1 MVAMTIFRTYDETE
15 NAIVKVWTPERIADV
30 KAHRSIGGFNTKTLD
45 IDPAEAERYGMNV
58 DELEYDAVMYV
69 DNAMSICRNTSGWD
83 TVFCQEHVKDR
94 ILYRCFI
101 CHHEQQK
108 TTYCKAINS
117 SGRRCT
123 SVPKGQEQYP
133 SRYFRSDTGDYCSR
147 HTDFAEPKEL
157 PYSLD
162 ELDRYLKGWELETV
176 NQFKRDFIKNLKYM
190 GEISLNALIAMKDE
204 LRAVPSGPL
213 GTKELKQLGETY
225 SISPTA
231 EYTYFILCEG
241 YVKIGKSKNPF
252 LRFEAL
258 TREGD
263 TTIRPDGINIS
274 TAHMLGY
281 IVGGGRLERELHY
294 LFEDKR
300 VAGEWFHYDTKIA
313 KAIQILI
320 GTEDKTIEWLLEDL
334 VNNYEFLMSYETYG
348 SDWYAEDA
356 PIDAERKNR
365 LGHLLN
371 KNERARKTEY
381 GF

>member
-1 MVAMTIFRTYDETE
+1 
-15 NAIVKVWTPERIADV
+15 
-30 KAHRSIGGFNTKTLD
+30 
-45 IDPAEAERYGMNV
+45 
-58 DELEYDAVMYV
+58 
-69 DNAMSICRNTSGWD
+69 MSICRNTSGWD
-83 TVFCQEHVKDR
+83 TVLCQEHVKDR

-101 CHHEQQK
+101 CHHEEQK

-123 SVPKGQEQYP
+123 NVPKGQEQWP
-133 SRYFRSDTGDYCSR
+133 DKYFRSDTGDYCSR
-147 HTDFAEPKEL
+147 HTDFAERKEL
-157 PYSLD
+157 PHSLESLD
-162 ELDRYLKGWELETV
+162 EYLEDWEMETV
-176 NQFKRDFIKNLKYM
+176 RQFKRDFIEKLKYM
-190 GEISLNALIAMKDE
+190 GDISLNALIAMKDG
-204 LRAVPSGPL
+204 LRTIPSGLL
-213 GTKELKQLGETY
+213 GTKELGQLGETY

-231 EYTYFILCEG
+231 EYTYFILCDG

-263 TTIRPDGINIS
+263 TTIRPEGINIS

-313 KAIQILI
+313 KSIQILI
-320 GTEDKTIEWLLEDL
+320 GSEDKTIEWLLEDL
-334 VNNYEFLMSYETYG
+334 VNNYEFLMNYETHG
-348 SDWYAEDA
+348 ANWDPEEDLENQDK
-356 PIDAERKNR
+356 INR

-371 KNERARKTEY
+371 KNERARKNEY

>member
-1 MVAMTIFRTYDETE
+1 MIIRTYDETE
-15 NAIVKVWTPERIADV
+15 NNIIKVWTPERIADV

-45 IDPAEAERYGMNV
+45 IDPAKAERYGMSV

-83 TVFCQEHVKDR
+83 TVLCQEHVKDR

-101 CHHEQQK
+101 CHHEEQK

-123 SVPKGQEQYP
+123 NVPKGQEQWP
-133 SRYFRSDTGDYCSR
+133 DKYFRSDTGDYCSR
-147 HTDFAEPKEL
+147 HTDFAERKEL
-157 PYSLD
+157 PHSLESLD
-162 ELDRYLKGWELETV
+162 EYLEDWEMETV
-176 NQFKRDFIKNLKYM
+176 RQFKRDFIEKLKYM
-190 GEISLNALIAMKDE
+190 GDISLNALIAMKDE
-204 LRAVPSGPL
+204 LRATPSAPL
-213 GTKELKQLGETY
+213 GTKELKELGETY
-225 SISPTA
+225 VVSPTA
-231 EYTYFILCEG
+231 DYTYFILCEG

-263 TTIRPDGINIS
+263 LTIRPEGINIS
-274 TAHMLGY
+274 TASLLGY
-281 IVGGGRLERELHY
+281 VVGGGRLERELHY

-313 KAIQILI
+313 KAIQVFI
-320 GTEDKTIEWLLEDL
+320 GSEDKTMEWLLEDL
-334 VNNYEFLMSYETYG
+334 INNYEFLMNYETYG
-348 SDWYAEDA
+348 ADWDPEEDLENQDK
-356 PIDAERKNR
+356 ISR

-371 KNERARKTEY
+371 RNEKARKNEY

>member
-1 MVAMTIFRTYDETE
+1 MIIRTYDETE
-15 NAIVKVWTPERIADV
+15 NNIIKVWTPERIADV

-45 IDPAEAERYGMNV
+45 IDPAEAERYGMSV

-83 TVFCQEHVKDR
+83 TVLCQEHVKDR

-101 CHHEQQK
+101 CHHEEQK

-123 SVPKGQEQYP
+123 NVPKGQEQWP
-133 SRYFRSDTGDYCSR
+133 DKYFRSDTGDYCSR
-147 HTDFAEPKEL
+147 HTDFAERKEL
-157 PYSLD
+157 PHSLESLD
-162 ELDRYLKGWELETV
+162 EYLEDWEMETV
-176 NQFKRDFIKNLKYM
+176 RQFKRDFIEKLKYM
-190 GEISLNALIAMKDE
+190 GDISLNALIAMKNE
-204 LRAVPSGPL
+204 LRVAPSAPL
-213 GTKELKQLGETY
+213 GAKELKELGETY
-225 SISPTA
+225 VVSPTA
-231 EYTYFILCEG
+231 DYTYFILCEG

-263 TTIRPDGINIS
+263 LTIRPEGINIS
-274 TAHMLGY
+274 TATLLGY
-281 IVGGGRLERELHY
+281 VVGGGKLERELHY

-313 KAIQILI
+313 KAIQVFI
-320 GTEDKTIEWLLEDL
+320 GSEDKTMEWLLEDL
-334 VNNYEFLMSYETYG
+334 INNYEFLMNYETYG
-348 SDWYAEDA
+348 ADWDPEEDLENQDK
-356 PIDAERKNR
+356 ISR

-371 KNERARKTEY
+371 RNEKARKIEY

>member
-1 MVAMTIFRTYDETE
+1 MIIRTYDETE
-15 NAIVKVWTPERIADV
+15 NNIIKVWTPERIADV

-45 IDPAEAERYGMNV
+45 IDPTKAERYGMSV

-83 TVFCQEHVKDR
+83 TVLCQEHVKDR

-101 CHHEQQK
+101 CHHEEQK

-123 SVPKGQEQYP
+123 NVPKGQEQWP
-133 SRYFRSDTGDYCSR
+133 DKYFRSDTGDYCSR
-147 HTDFAEPKEL
+147 HTDFAESKEL
-157 PYSLD
+157 PHSLESLD
-162 ELDRYLKGWELETV
+162 EYLEDWEMETV
-176 NQFKRDFIKNLKYM
+176 RQFKRDFIEKLKYM
-190 GEISLNALIAMKDE
+190 GDISLNALIAMKDE
-204 LRAVPSGPL
+204 LRAIPSAPL
-213 GTKELKQLGETY
+213 GTKELKELGETY
-225 SISPTA
+225 VVSPTA
-231 EYTYFILCEG
+231 DYTYFILCEG

-263 TTIRPDGINIS
+263 LTIRPEGINIS
-274 TAHMLGY
+274 TASLLGY
-281 IVGGGRLERELHY
+281 VVGGGRLERELHY

-313 KAIQILI
+313 KAIQVFI
-320 GTEDKTIEWLLEDL
+320 GSEDKTMEWLLEDL
-334 VNNYEFLMSYETYG
+334 VNNYEFLMNYETYG
-348 SDWYAEDA
+348 ADWDPEEDLENQDK
-356 PIDAERKNR
+356 ISR

-371 KNERARKTEY
+371 RNEKARKIEY

>member
-1 MVAMTIFRTYDETE
+1 MIIRTYDETE
-15 NAIVKVWTPERIADV
+15 NNIIKVWTPERIADV

-45 IDPAEAERYGMNV
+45 IDPAKAERYGMSV

-83 TVFCQEHVKDR
+83 TVLCQEHVKDR

-101 CHHEQQK
+101 CHHEEQK

-123 SVPKGQEQYP
+123 NVPKGQEQWP
-133 SRYFRSDTGDYCSR
+133 DKYFRSDTGDYCSR
-147 HTDFAEPKEL
+147 HTDFAERKEL
-157 PYSLD
+157 PHSLESLD
-162 ELDRYLKGWELETV
+162 EYLEDWEMETV
-176 NQFKRDFIKNLKYM
+176 RQFKRDFIEKLKYM
-190 GEISLNALIAMKDE
+190 GDISLNALIAMKDG
-204 LRAVPSGPL
+204 LRTIPSGLL
-213 GTKELKQLGETY
+213 GTKELGQLGETY

-231 EYTYFILCEG
+231 EYTYFILCDG

-263 TTIRPDGINIS
+263 TTIRPEGINIS

-313 KAIQILI
+313 KSIQILI
-320 GTEDKTIEWLLEDL
+320 GSEDKTIEWLLEDL
-334 VNNYEFLMSYETYG
+334 VNNYEFLMNYETHG
-348 SDWYAEDA
+348 ANWDPEEDLENQDK
-356 PIDAERKNR
+356 INR

-371 KNERARKTEY
+371 KNERARKNEY